1 MAILKSKDIA
11 KMSNKEIEEKIK
23 SLRTE
28 LIKERVNLTKGG
40 KIKIRE
46 MKRTIARLLTF
57 SRLKTVGDKE
67 SKK

>member
-11 KMSNKEIEEKIK
+11 KMSDKEIEEKIK
-23 SLRTE
+23 SLKTE

-46 MKRTIARLLTF
+46 MKKTIAKLLTF
-57 SRLKTVGDKE
+57 QKLNKSGKE
-67 SKK
+67 N